1 MTRDFSDETKEEL
14 LKNIDEEYNTSVFN
28 GPPMG
33 EGNLAEDLYNLIN
46 TPWLT
51 LFALD
56 GALTAKNIAAK
67 REIEAIWE
75 EVYKVAGTY
84 DTKIQHLYSLAEAL
98 KKKIEY
104 ITVTLTPTG
113 TGDTGYAVIDSL
125 PEEFQ
130 AGFTVVNNAVNN
142 AKNTM
147 TEYLL
152 EEMVIRND
160 NGEIVDYNYDVI
172 SELMDKNADDITSV
186 EYKALAYAFIG
197 DGSISDDARD
207 KHIDVQNLIING
219 CYDVTERSV
228 NITDMV
234 PYNEFECVRN
244 DKFDVLYEGV
254 LLIQDEIYAINETG
268 MSGHNQII
276 DSQLWYKMGQNKT
289 VLDILKNSAP
299 CIKVN
304 VDINSETPVLLCS
317 YGWDNQLCLEF
328 SSIDADFQFETGFRQ
343 KYIISTNKY
352 GDNIEDLKEEAIDMF
367 VYKAKILEEPD
378 AKECLDEGIRNVL
391 ISVGAD
397 ELKIAKEFQL
407 SYDFISPF
415 GNYYDKQKQYNDNVE
430 AYDLLCSDIY
440 KMQLAQNYGLGV
452 VSVTEAYSNVT
463 DYYFYEG
470 IGGTT
475 DSDNLT
481 TKQII
486 ENVNS
491 NINIYF
497 TGEGKIEPITMDDV
511 LVMSE
516 KIYVY
521 DAFVEII
528 KREGN
533 NEEQKCFYDGIVE
546 RKIE

>member
-152 EEMVIRND
+152 EEMAIRND

-276 DSQLWYKMGQNKT
+276 YTELWERMGPNKA
-289 VLDILKNSAP
+289 VLDILKNSSP
-299 CIKVN
+299 CVKTYS
-304 VDINSETPVLLCS
+304 DINDGLPVFLSS
-317 YGWDNQLCLEF
+317 YGWDNELCLEF
-328 SSIDADFQFETGFRQ
+328 GSIDADFQIETGFRQ
-343 KYIISTNKY
+343 KYIISTIKH
-352 GDNIEDLKEEAIDMF
+352 DDDIEYLENEAIDCF
-367 VYKAKILEEPD
+367 VEKTECTKYPKASDCLNDGLNNVAASICMDKFKIPESWQLTY
-378 AKECLDEGIRNVL
+378 
-391 ISVGAD
+391 
-397 ELKIAKEFQL
+397 EFT
-407 SYDFISPF
+407 SPF
-415 GNYYDKQKQYNDNVE
+415 MGYNDEKERCEENIE
-430 AYDLLCSDIY
+430 AYNKLCNDMCELRI
-440 KMQLAQNYGLGV
+440 AENYGLGV
-452 VSVTEAYSNVT
+452 VSVTNDYTNEIE
-463 DYYFYEG
+463 YYFYEG
-470 IGGTT
+470 IGGGEN
-475 DSDNLT
+475 SKNLT

-486 ENVNS
+486 ENVNA
-491 NINIYF
+491 NIEMIYI
-497 TGEGKIEPITMDDV
+497 TEGAVEPITVDDV
-511 LVMSE
+511 LNMT
-516 KIYVY
+516 
-521 DAFVEII
+521 EIV
-528 KREGN
+528 RE
-533 NEEQKCFYDGIVE
+533 YDGYVSFICRE
-546 RKIE
+546 DTRKQDSEYYETVISEGR